1 MIPFIVG
8 CALFM
13 QMLDST
19 VVATALPAMAQA
31 LGSTPVRLNVA
42 ITSYLLAVA
51 VFVPVSGWAADRYG
65 ARRVFMAAIAL
76 FTLSSVACAA
86 ATDLTYLVI
95 ARVVQG
101 AAGAMMVPVG
111 RIILLRVVP
120 KQDLL
125 KAMSFLSIPALL
137 GPVIGP
143 PLGGFMVTYMSWH
156 WIFLINIPIGII
168 GIWLVRRYVPEI
180 REASTPKL
188 DWTGFLLSAVCLATL
203 VSAFEALGHSLIPPG
218 AVAGLAVLG
227 LVCGILYVYH
237 ARRAPHPILD
247 LTLMREPTFAISV
260 LGGNL
265 CRFAVGAMPF
275 LLAVQLQVG
284 FGMSPFSAGLITF
297 ASAAGALL
305 MKFVATPIVQHFG
318 FRRVLTVNAL
328 LTGVFIIACAAFT
341 ANTPVW
347 IMIAILLVGGFFR
360 SLQFTAINTLTY
372 ADMPPERMSR
382 ASSFAAMAQQLGI
395 SLGVGVAAVTLNV
408 SMAARGQHTVAVSDV
423 MIAFVVVGLLCS
435 ASTFSFR
442 KLSRSAGAQLRA
454 Q

>member
-1 MIPFIVG
+1 
-8 CALFM
+8 M

-19 VVATALPAMAQA
+19 VVATALPAMAQSLQTTA
-31 LGSTPVRLNVA
+31 VRLNVA

-65 ARRVFMAAIAL
+65 ARRVFTAAIAL
-76 FTLSSVACAA
+76 FTLSSIACAMSHSLA
-86 ATDLTYLVI
+86 QLVA

-101 AAGAMMVPVG
+101 MAGAMMVPVG

-156 WIFLINIPIGII
+156 WIFLINIPIGIA
-168 GIWLVRRYVPEI
+168 GIALVRRYVPEI
-180 REASTPKL
+180 REASTPRL
-188 DWTGFLLSAVCLATL
+188 DWLGFLLSAVCLATL
-203 VSAFEALGHSLIPPG
+203 VSAFEALGHSLVPPLM
-218 AVAGLAVLG
+218 VAVLALVG
-227 LVCGILYVYH
+227 LVCGGLYVWH
-237 ARRAPHPILD
+237 ARRAAHPILD
-247 LTLMREPTFAISV
+247 LTLLREPTFAISV

-284 FGMSPFSAGLITF
+284 FGLTPFSAGLITF

-305 MKFVATPIVQHFG
+305 MKFVATPIVRHFG
-318 FRRVLTVNAL
+318 FRRVLTVNAV
-328 LTGVFIIACAAFT
+328 LTGLFIMACAAFT
-341 ANTPVW
+341 PGTPVW
-347 IMIAILLVGGFFR
+347 LLIGILLVGGFFR
-360 SLQFTAINTLTY
+360 SLQFTGVNTLTY
-372 ADMPPERMSR
+372 ADIAPERMSS

-395 SLGVGVAAVTLNV
+395 SLGVGVAAVTLNI
-408 SMAARGQHTVAVSDV
+408 SMAVRGADHFATGDAMV
-423 MIAFVVVGLLCS
+423 AFVVIGVLCA
-435 ASTFSFR
+435 ASTLSFR
-442 KLSRSAGAQLRA
+442 RLAPQAGAQL
-454 Q
+454 QG